1 MQFVVT
7 VSWRENL
14 RQLILVLA
22 DLEGKKVGEKEAKE
36 FELARYYLEGFYKKH
51 LPFALDTVL
60 DKSEGQVLKSYVWRV
75 ETANQTAG
83 LWEIE
88 KALAALTGPL
98 P

>member
-14 RQLILVLA
+14 RQLILVLERRE
-22 DLEGKKVGEKEAKE
+22 LQVGEKEAKE

-51 LPFALDTVL
+51 LPFALDTIL

-83 LWEIE
+83 VWEVE

>member
-1 MQFVVT
+1 MQFVVS

-14 RQLILVLA
+14 RKLISVLVNLEEDKLA
-22 DLEGKKVGEKEAKE
+22 EKEAKE
-36 FELARYYLEGFYKKH
+36 FELAHFYLEGFYKKH
-51 LPFALDTVL
+51 LPFALDTIL

-75 ETANQTAG
+75 EAANQTAG
-83 LWEIE
+83 VWEVE